1 MADSR
6 ISQLNELT
14 GSLAGN
20 ETLAIVSGGSTQK
33 ITVDNLI
40 STASYAITAS
50 YAFSSSHEITLEVS
64 SSHAESADT
73 VPFLGITGKPTLLS
87 GSQQIENL
95 GFITSSTMV
104 EGTISSS
111 TQITDFGFIS
121 PSGGTIDIPGVKIQ
135 YSNVYNS
142 TGDLPSATDYHGMF
156 AHVHSEGAGYFAH
169 AGSWIELAN
178 SSSFATNIST
188 NVNNI
193 SLNTTDINSLQSVTS
208 SYANTGSNDF
218 NGNQNISGSL
228 TVGYTASL
236 SHILTLTP
244 IDTLPSD
251 SPTGSLAVT
260 GSVLAFYDG
269 VNWLKISGS
278 LF

>member
-33 ITVDNLI
+33 ITVDNLL
-40 STASYAITAS
+40 STASYAVTAS
-50 YAFSSSHEITLEVS
+50 YAFSASHEITLEVS
-64 SSHAESADT
+64 SSYAESADI
-73 VPFLGITGKPTLLS
+73 VPFSGITGKPTLLS
-87 GSQQIENL
+87 GSQQIEDL
-95 GFITSSTMV
+95 GFITSSDIP

-121 PSGGTIDIPGVKIQ
+121 QSGGTIDIPGVKLQ

-142 TGDLPSATDYHGMF
+142 TGDLPSATNYHGMF

-178 SSSFATNIST
+178 SSSFATDIATNVTNIST
-188 NVNNI
+188 NSTNI
-193 SLNTTDINSLQSVTS
+193 TSLTSATS
-208 SYANTGSNDF
+208 SYLTGADTGSFAITGSNTF
-218 NGNQNISGSL
+218 TENQIIS
-228 TVGYTASL
+228 ASKV
-236 SHILTLTP
+236 LTLQP
-244 IDTLPSD
+244 IDPLPSGV
-251 SPTGSLAVT
+251 STGSLAVT